1 MRAAVIPGPQAAP
14 ELRDFPDPQAQPG
27 AVLIDV
33 DTAGLGGWDILGA
46 YRLGVQYPCVIRGEG
61 VGRTADG
68 RRVYFGERS
77 VAPWGAWAERTLVP
91 AEEVWAVP
99 DGVDDLTAITMG
111 IAGTGAL
118 LPLEQARIQPGE
130 TVLILGATGTLGQ
143 MALQLARILGAG
155 RVVGA
160 ARDAAALQR
169 ALERGLADA
178 VVPLGQGTDDAAAL
192 KAAAGA
198 GYDVVLDGVCGAPM
212 LAALKATRWGA
223 RVFTIGTG
231 AGRELNLNIADLL
244 FRTLSCVGTGQRP
257 PAERE
262 AVWRRL
268 LALAAQHR
276 ITVDQVGYT
285 LDQAASAWEAQR
297 SGPHAKVTAS
307 VRPR

>member
-1 MRAAVIPGPQAAP
+1 MRAAVIPRPQAAP

-143 MALQLARILGAG
+143 IALQLARILGAG

-178 VVPLGQGTDDAAAL
+178 VVPLGQGADDAAAL

-223 RVFTIGTG
+223 RILTIGTG

-285 LDQAASAWEAQR
+285 LDEAALAWEAQR

>member
-1 MRAAVIPGPQAAP
+1 
-14 ELRDFPDPQAQPG
+14 
-27 AVLIDV
+27 
-33 DTAGLGGWDILGA
+33 
-46 YRLGVQYPCVIRGEG
+46 
-61 VGRTADG
+61 
-68 RRVYFGERS
+68 
-77 VAPWGAWAERTLVP
+77 
-91 AEEVWAVP
+91 
-99 DGVDDLTAITMG
+99 
-111 IAGTGAL
+111 
-118 LPLEQARIQPGE
+118 
-130 TVLILGATGTLGQ
+130 VLILGATGTLGQ
-143 MALQLARILGAG
+143 IALQLARILGAG

-178 VVPLGQGTDDAAAL
+178 VVPLGQGADDAAAL

-223 RVFTIGTG
+223 RIFTIGTG

-268 LALAAQHR
+268 LALAAEHR
-276 ITVDQVGYT
+276 ITVEHVAYT
-285 LDQAASAWEAQR
+285 LD
-297 SGPHAKVTAS
+297 
-307 VRPR
+307 